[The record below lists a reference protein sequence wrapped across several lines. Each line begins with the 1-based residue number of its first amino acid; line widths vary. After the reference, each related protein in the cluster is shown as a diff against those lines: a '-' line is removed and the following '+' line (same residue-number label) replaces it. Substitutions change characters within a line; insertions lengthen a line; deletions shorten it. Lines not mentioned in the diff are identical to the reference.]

1 MEAPEALAPGVFVVW
16 GDCGI
21 TAGPCNVTSTKVRQG
36 GGIVMRNRYLML
48 AFIAAMAV
56 APAGAIAQTVKVGLI
71 NTYTGPLAGPG
82 EQMERGIKLYTKLH
96 EKDLPPGVTI
106 ELIRRDDTGPNPE
119 VAKRLAQELIARDK
133 VQLLTGIVYTPNAL
147 SIAPLVTEAKV
158 PLIIMNAATSVITTK
173 SPYIARVSF
182 TLWQSSYPL
191 GAWAAKNGIKSI
203 YTLVSDYG
211 PGIDAETAVT
221 KSFTEGGG
229 AVAGSVRM
237 PLTTPD
243 FVPFVQRAK
252 DAKPDA
258 VFCFVPAA
266 KEATAFMKA
275 FGDLG
280 LRAAGIKLIGP
291 GDITTDEELNG
302 MGDVALGTIT
312 MGHYSAAGDRP
323 ANTAFVAAYKAE
335 YGARE
340 EPSFVAA
347 DSYDG
352 MAAIYHVVIGQN
364 GKIDP
369 DKTMDLLKGWKYDS
383 PRGPIMIDPE
393 TRDIVQNEYVR
404 KVEIVNG
411 EKYNVEFTTIEAVKD
426 PLHGVKK

>member
-1 MEAPEALAPGVFVVW
+1 MRTRHFIPAFLAAIALSGA
-16 GDCGI
+16 
-21 TAGPCNVTSTKVRQG
+21 A
-36 GGIVMRNRYLML
+36 
-48 AFIAAMAV
+48 AF
-56 APAGAIAQTVKVGLI
+56 AQTVKVGLI

-82 EQMERGIKLYTKLH
+82 EQIERGIKLYMALH

-119 VAKRLAQELIARDK
+119 VAKRLAQELITRDK

-147 SIAPLVTEAKV
+147 SIAPLLTEAKV
-158 PLIIMNAATSVITTK
+158 PLVIMNAGTSMITTK

-191 GAWAAKNGIKSI
+191 GAWAAKNGLKSAYI
-203 YTLVSDYG
+203 LVSDYG
-211 PGIDAETAVT
+211 PGLDAETAFT
-221 KSFTEGGG
+221 KGFTEGGG
-229 AVAGSVRM
+229 TIAGSVRM
-237 PLTTPD
+237 PVTAPD
-243 FVPFVQRAK
+243 FVPFLQRAK

-280 LRAAGIKLIGP
+280 LRDAGIKLLGS
-291 GDITTDEELNG
+291 GDITTDEELPG
-302 MGDVALGTIT
+302 MGDVAIGTIT
-312 MGHYSAAGDRP
+312 MHHYSAAGDRP
-323 ANTAFVAAYKAE
+323 ANKAFVAAYKARF
-335 YGARE
+335 GATE

-352 MAAIYHVVIGQN
+352 MAAIFHVVIAQKGI
-364 GKIDP
+364 IDP
-369 DKTMDLLKGWKYDS
+369 DKTMDLLKGWTYDS

-393 TRDIVQNEYVR
+393 TRDIVQNEYLRRVD
-404 KVEIVNG
+404 KVDGQLRNTEL
-411 EKYNVEFTTIEAVKD
+411 ETIPMVKD
-426 PLHGVKK
+426 PWKEFNKAK

>member
-1 MEAPEALAPGVFVVW
+1 MRTRHFVLA
-16 GDCGI
+16 
-21 TAGPCNVTSTKVRQG
+21 S
-36 GGIVMRNRYLML
+36 
-48 AFIAAMAV
+48 IAAMALSC
-56 APAGAIAQTVKVGLI
+56 ATSLAETVKVGVI
-71 NTYTGPLAGPG
+71 NTYSGPLAAPG
-82 EQMERGIKLYTKLH
+82 EQMDRGIKLYVKLH
-96 EKDLPPGVTI
+96 EKELPPGVTI

-119 VAKRLAQELIARDK
+119 VAKRLAQELITRDK
-133 VQLLTGIVYTPNAL
+133 VQLLTGVVYTPNAL
-147 SIAPLVTEAKV
+147 AIAPLLTEAKV
-158 PLIIMNAATSVITTK
+158 PLVIMNAGTSMITTK

-191 GAWAAKNGIKSI
+191 GTWAAGHGIKSV

-211 PGIDAETAVT
+211 PGIDAEAALT
-221 KSFTEGGG
+221 KGLTEGGG
-229 AVAGSVRM
+229 TVAGSVRM

-243 FVPFVQRAK
+243 FVPFLQRAK

-280 LRAAGIKLIGP
+280 LRSAGIKLIGP
-291 GDITTDEELNG
+291 GDITTDEELPG
-302 MGDVALGTIT
+302 MGDVAVGTIT
-312 MGHYSAAGDRP
+312 MHHYSAVGDRP
-323 ANTAFVAAYKAE
+323 ANKAFVAAYKAE
-335 YGARE
+335 FGAKE

-352 MAAIYHVVIGQN
+352 MAAIYAVVIAQK

-369 DKTMDLLKGWKYDS
+369 DKTMELLKGWKYDS

-393 TRDIVQNEYVR
+393 TRDIVQNEYLRRVD
-404 KVEIVNG
+404 KVNG
-411 EKYNVEFTTIEAVKD
+411 QLQNTEIETIPMVRD
-426 PLHGVKK
+426 PWKELNKAK